1 MGRFPHALVSCA
13 SAHESALKSAPSLW
27 PSDSL
32 PLVKLYDRV
41 VALHPG
47 LAMFD
52 EGELTAFRK
61 ARNTYVHKGF
71 AFDDDAAAAELLL
84 KIGLPYLRACYDALF
99 GFDLLDC
106 LIVEYGEQLRIAL
119 NVYQRAR
126 NIPDLDFGYCFSAF
140 GHLIQWSAGQSQLV
154 SWERDASIHA
164 DETGTRFEKCK
175 RQRRELEL
183 TFGAAWFFDCPICC
197 ESEMLVGELDETCL
211 GVGKVALKRA
221 ACPSCRLVVREKN
234 PCLADALCHT
244 QLAEEQ
250 EKILREFGIT
260 SGSPLLPGTA
270 ACG

>member
-1 MGRFPHALVSCA
+1 
-13 SAHESALKSAPSLW
+13 
-27 PSDSL
+27 
-32 PLVKLYDRV
+32 
-41 VALHPG
+41 
-47 LAMFD
+47 MFD